1 MRAEGWKWVEVA
13 PDFPYGHTAR
23 MRRLIGT
30 PIPLTEADQ
39 AERDQLQAEYDRLRV
54 DRGYVRPEPVPVPD
68 AEGSVSVQAGTIPLA
83 VGATSVTA
91 DPSEEEDGLK
101 PLPDRLITE
110 LTAHRTLALRD
121 ALGRAPGVAFQ
132 AVLHAL
138 CLRAFYRRGAESC
151 LEIETKSAT
160 FAAQAPGLADTASA
174 KAIDARHQ
182 NWLGQ
187 LPADAAD
194 LWDALTGFDGD
205 SQAALFAHC
214 ASLTVNAMHD
224 PWNRRPRGLSHADRL
239 ARAVGLDMAAAGWV
253 PTVRHL
259 SRQGHQGPDPGSGA
273 RGQGRGFGADD

>member
-1 MRAEGWKWVEVA
+1 
-13 PDFPYGHTAR
+13 
-23 MRRLIGT
+23 
-30 PIPLTEADQ
+30 
-39 AERDQLQAEYDRLRV
+39 
-54 DRGYVRPEPVPVPD
+54 
-68 AEGSVSVQAGTIPLA
+68 
-83 VGATSVTA
+83 VTA
-91 DPSEEEDGLK
+91 DPPEEEDGLK

-121 ALGRAPGVAFQ
+121 AMGRAPDVAFQ

-138 CLRAFYRRGAESC
+138 CLRAFYRHGAESC
-151 LEIETKSAT
+151 LEIETKSVT

-214 ASLTVNAMHD
+214 ASLTVNAIHD

-239 ARAVGLDMAAAGWV
+239 AQAVALDMAAAGWV
-253 PTVRHL
+253 PTIDTYLGRVTKARILEAVREAKGEDSAQLIDHL
-259 SRQGHQGPDPGSGA
+259 RKPDMA
-273 RGQGRGFGADD
+273 REAERLLAGTGWLPEILRAPEPEPEQETVGQPIDLPDYLTQAAE